1 MNQLNKLIEHIF
13 LEEILY
19 RGSENAVWKSD
30 QDKFVA
36 RLSSALASRPT
47 CGKEQRL
54 FLDEVEKRGEF
65 EEIGDDIQQI
75 IIYDEEANHDDMA
88 SVINNVSLEGID
100 LSKVIKGE

>member
-54 FLDEVEKRGEF
+54 FLDEVEKEGEYV
-65 EEIGDDIQQI
+65 DDGRRFGK
-75 IIYDEEANHDDMA
+75 
-88 SVINNVSLEGID
+88 GID
-100 LSKVIKGE
+100 IGKISAIYQFDTKADLQKVIKGE